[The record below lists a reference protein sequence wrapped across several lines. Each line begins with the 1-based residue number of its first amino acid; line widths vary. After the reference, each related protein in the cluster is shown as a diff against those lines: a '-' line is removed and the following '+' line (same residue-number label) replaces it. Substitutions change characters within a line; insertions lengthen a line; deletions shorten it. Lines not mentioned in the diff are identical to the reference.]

1 MMYDSNNNIEGGV
14 MTRRQQKAFT
24 SSKDSITKHAIS
36 RLARVAGVKSLNG
49 LIYEELRLVS
59 VVFLEDVLSKAIAM
73 TEHSRRKILSREDV
87 LEGLRLENYP
97 MYGTGEESSRENCK
111 IYMTPSEKNGTKK
124 TTRAKPG
131 ERAIREI
138 KFYQQRFGDC
148 VHIPKLVIE
157 RLVKEIGGSHISTLK
172 YEADAIGVLHYA
184 LESYLVKLLQDAQL
198 VAIHAKRESVQ
209 PKDVQLIRNLRR
221 T

>member
-1 MMYDSNNNIEGGV
+1 MQVDNNEGGAI
-14 MTRRQQKAFT
+14 MPRRRDKT
-24 SSKDSITKHAIS
+24 TYGSRETITKHAIT
-36 RLARVAGVKSLNG
+36 RLARLAGVKSLNG
-49 LIYEELRLVS
+49 LIYEELRGVS
-59 VVFLEDVLSKAIAM
+59 VVFLEDVLSKAIAF
-73 TEHSRRKILSREDV
+73 TEHARRKTLSREDV

-97 MYGTGEESSRENCK
+97 MYGTGQESDRDNCK
-111 IYMTPSEKNGTKK
+111 VYQTQSEKQGTLK

-138 KFYQQRFGDC
+138 KFYQQNFGDC

-157 RLVKEIGGSHISTLK
+157 RLVKEIASYHKDDLK
-172 YEADAIGVLHYA
+172 FEADAIGVIHFA
-184 LESYLVKLLQDAQL
+184 LESFLIKLLQDAQL

-221 T
+221 SYV